1 MNIWHDID
9 PALIT
14 PDRFMAVIEIKRG
27 GKNKYE
33 MDKATGMLRL
43 DRVLYTSTHYPA
55 NYGFI
60 PRTYADDGDPLDVL
74 VLCSEAIEPMT
85 LVECRPIGM
94 FEMNDGDARD
104 EKIIAVPLG
113 DPNYNYMFDIS
124 QLPEHLLDEIS
135 LRFIKS
141 WRGVQRLS
149 AKRRIVQSPIALSSS
164 ASIITVNPSGRR
176 IKTKRT
182 RMKTKRGNVHESSDY
197 WHFRFAQCRGSTDVC
212 P

>member
-1 MNIWHDID
+1 
-9 PALIT
+9 
-14 PDRFMAVIEIKRG
+14 
-27 GKNKYE
+27 

-85 LVECRPIGM
+85 LVQCRPIGM

-124 QLPEHLLDEIS
+124 QLPEHVLDEIRHFFTVYKELENRKTVVS
-135 LRFIKS
+135 KPQNREVAAHIITECIDAY
-141 WRGVQRLS
+141 S
-149 AKRRIVQSPIALSSS
+149 AKYGEKA
-164 ASIITVNPSGRR
+164 
-176 IKTKRT
+176 K
-182 RMKTKRGNVHESSDY
+182 
-197 WHFRFAQCRGSTDVC
+197 
-212 P
+212 